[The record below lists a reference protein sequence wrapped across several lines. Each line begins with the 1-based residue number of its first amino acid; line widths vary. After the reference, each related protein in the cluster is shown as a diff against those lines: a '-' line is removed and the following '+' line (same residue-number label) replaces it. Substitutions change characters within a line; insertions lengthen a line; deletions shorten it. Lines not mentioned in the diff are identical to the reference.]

1 MRDNVFDS
9 IPYNTVSGEDNVF
22 AHFLQTAGLYDFMEI
37 NKSNINDL
45 VILLDGK
52 VRISAYCKNVRQSVF
67 LQWNRIF
74 ISRKIGVGVIHKNF
88 LKKF

>member
-1 MRDNVFDS
+1 MDNVFDS

-52 VRISAYCKNVRQSVF
+52 V
-67 LQWNRIF
+67 
-74 ISRKIGVGVIHKNF
+74 
-88 LKKF
+88 

>member
-37 NKSNINDL
+37 K
-45 VILLDGK
+45 VISMIWLFCLMEK
-52 VRISAYCKNVRQSVF
+52 
-67 LQWNRIF
+67 LE
-74 ISRKIGVGVIHKNF
+74 
-88 LKKF
+88 